1 MHEIWIEQCDANA
14 EIEEL
19 EEEGELIREL
29 MTAAEL
35 AAAKGQLDCPEPKQ
49 QPPTFA
55 RGIAPSGLCP
65 VAPPCRRRGC
75 RLPSPARP

>member
-35 AAAKGQLDCPEPKQ
+35 GTP
-49 QPPTFA
+49 
-55 RGIAPSGLCP
+55 
-65 VAPPCRRRGC
+65 
-75 RLPSPARP
+75 